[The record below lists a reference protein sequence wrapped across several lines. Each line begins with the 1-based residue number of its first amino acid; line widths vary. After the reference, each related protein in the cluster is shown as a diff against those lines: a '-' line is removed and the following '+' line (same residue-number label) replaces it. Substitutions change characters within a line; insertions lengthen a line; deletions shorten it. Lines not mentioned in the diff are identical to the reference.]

1 MPWTKEQKRAQR
13 SAVSLVRVKVS
24 KISAQSSKL
33 PLPRASVVD
42 VSLLPTEPPSNE
54 ELMLRAERASMAL
67 EDLRGH
73 VLAEGARI
81 ALLGRRVFLEG
92 EKVIVKESWWPIV
105 CPPLRGHGQDPRIK
119 FTLQRFNVYSD
130 RWTVCAAQGPNKG
143 RTFYNDIPSGA
154 LEHA

>member
-24 KISAQSSKL
+24 KVSAQSSKL

-54 ELMLRAERASMAL
+54 ELMLRVERASMAL

-73 VLAEGARI
+73 VLAEGARV

-105 CPPLRGHGQDPRIK
+105 CPPTFQVVGRIP
-119 FTLQRFNVYSD
+119 V
-130 RWTVCAAQGPNKG
+130 
-143 RTFYNDIPSGA
+143 
-154 LEHA
+154 